1 MRKILLGV
9 VAAAAI
15 ATPLAAATAANA
27 ATTAPSNSTV
37 FLSKSTLQ
45 STLHLN
51 NAGFDAL
58 KAKDFTA
65 TGTLTA
71 VQEVHFNCN
80 GAEVSHYDWPTAYAD
95 AVTAKAVYNGN
106 HTQITGY
113 NVTDNGTIGE
123 PEVRNPINWDQVNKA
138 YAAAQ
143 TSPCGDVTG
152 SPTSTY
158 RYDYTPFNVTVNGT
172 NVVTFEHA

>member
-1 MRKILLGV
+1 M
-9 VAAAAI
+9 
-15 ATPLAAATAANA
+15 
-27 ATTAPSNSTV
+27 

-58 KAKDFTA
+58 TEGSFKA
-65 TGTLTA
+65 TGLATA

-123 PEVRNPINWDQVNKA
+123 PAVRNPINWDQVN
-138 YAAAQ
+138 AAWDAAR
-143 TSPCGDVTG
+143 TSPCGNVTD
-152 SPTSTY
+152 SPISTY
-158 RYDYTPFNVTVNGT
+158 RYDYTDFNVNVNGT
-172 NVVTFEHA
+172 SVVTFQHA

>member
-1 MRKILLGV
+1 M
-9 VAAAAI
+9 
-15 ATPLAAATAANA
+15 
-27 ATTAPSNSTV
+27 
-37 FLSKSTLQ
+37 
-45 STLHLN
+45 
-51 NAGFDAL
+51 
-58 KAKDFTA
+58 
-65 TGTLTA
+65 
-71 VQEVHFNCN
+71 HFVCD

-95 AVTAKAVYNGN
+95 AVTATAVYNGN

-123 PEVRNPINWDQVNKA
+123 PAVRNPINWDQVNA
-138 YAAAQ
+138 AWNAAAA
-143 TSPCGDVTG
+143 SDCGTD